1 MPSHGALTL
10 FFRWRKKSVQKK
22 ASGTATPEAARPAS
36 HCGQALRYACAWLR
50 ASWPSAISG
59 ASRPSASLGG
69 GLRPAV
75 APSGLSSSSV
85 RFAHPP
91 GKSPLLPIFERG
103 SSQCRAQHIR
113 TANIYVRARSCSL
126 FSSFKKGKAFSLRC
140 LSPLCFPADGAG
152 QAQPMRVGMLRRKLG
167 GFAASISRPLFQLTA
182 GGGLIQP
189 ALLGMLRYGWDGFA
203 VQKTGFLFSSAV
215 GAILAQPAQLGI
227 ILCSLDIFVT

>member
-1 MPSHGALTL
+1 MPSQGALTL

-22 ASGTATPEAARPAS
+22 ASGTATLAARPAT

-91 GKSPLLPIFERG
+91 GKSPLLPI
-103 SSQCRAQHIR
+103 
-113 TANIYVRARSCSL
+113 
-126 FSSFKKGKAFSLRC
+126 
-140 LSPLCFPADGAG
+140 
-152 QAQPMRVGMLRRKLG
+152 
-167 GFAASISRPLFQLTA
+167 LTA
-182 GGGLIQP
+182 GLAMSRAAELASLRMLSCALGARLFPPPKWAGLFPSAAYRRSAPPQ
-189 ALLGMLRYGWDGFA
+189 LA
-203 VQKTGFLFSSAV
+203 VGRLIPCGVNGFLMVGWLCRDKGQQVFEKMLAFVASHEARRRMAV
-215 GAILAQPAQLGI
+215 
-227 ILCSLDIFVT
+227 

>member
-1 MPSHGALTL
+1 MTRDSFAARNSPLMGSDAPTPAREKGLQPYGALTL

-50 ASWPSAISG
+50 ASWPPAISG

-91 GKSPLLPIFERG
+91 GKRLLLPILAAG
-103 SSQCRAQHIR
+103 LAMSRA
-113 TANIYVRARSCSL
+113 AWLARLHLLSCALGARL
-126 FSSFKKGKAFSLRC
+126 FPPPKWAGL
-140 LSPLCFPADGAG
+140 FPSAAYRRSAPPQLAVG
-152 QAQPMRVGMLRRKLG
+152 QAYPLRVGMLQCVLYN
-167 GFAASISRPLFQLTA
+167 FAAQKASVKSKSRW
-182 GGGLIQP
+182 
-189 ALLGMLRYGWDGFA
+189 LLLRAMRPVAEWRY
-203 VQKTGFLFSSAV
+203 
-215 GAILAQPAQLGI
+215 
-227 ILCSLDIFVT
+227 